1 MEKKILS
8 TGIDVSYAQGKID
21 WSQLKGKID
30 FAIIR
35 CGFGGNFTNQDDS
48 QWLNN
53 VRGCRENGIPFGV
66 YLYSYATTVEK
77 AKSEAEHALRL
88 IKDIDFDLP
97 VFLDLEEEQIRRL
110 GIAKILEIS
119 KTFCYYIE
127 KAGYTYGTYSN
138 KNWFTNYLI
147 DPWYDTKIKW
157 LAQYYDRV
165 TYNGSYDIWQYTST
179 AKFDGIRGNVD
190 HNRCY
195 ISFLKGD
202 ADGDGRI
209 TAADART
216 ILRAASGVETLAG
229 QSKENADYNNDGE
242 ITAAD
247 ARSVLRES
255 AGLENTT

>member
-1 MEKKILS
+1 MAEKILS

-21 WSQLKGKID
+21 WSKLKETVD

-35 CGFGGNFTNQDDS
+35 CGFGGDYTNQDDS

-53 VRGCRENGIPFGV
+53 VKGCKANGIPFGV

-77 AKSEAEHALRL
+77 AKSEAEHVIRL
-88 IKDIDFDLP
+88 VKDIDFDLP

-110 GIAKILEIS
+110 GIAKILEIA

-138 KNWFTNYLI
+138 KNWFTNYLT
-147 DPWYDTKIKW
+147 DEWYDNKIKW
-157 LAQYYDRV
+157 LAQYYDKV
-165 TYNGSYDIWQYTST
+165 TYTGRYDIWQYTSS
-179 AKFDGIRGNVD
+179 AKFDGISGNVD

-195 ISFLKGD
+195 VSFLKGD
-202 ADGDGRI
+202 ADGDGKI
-209 TAADART
+209 TAADSRK
-216 ILRAASGVETLAG
+216 ILRASAG
-229 QSKENADYNNDGE
+229 LENLTGQNRENADYNDDGE

-247 ARSVLRES
+247 SRAVLRES
-255 AGLENTT
+255 AGLEG